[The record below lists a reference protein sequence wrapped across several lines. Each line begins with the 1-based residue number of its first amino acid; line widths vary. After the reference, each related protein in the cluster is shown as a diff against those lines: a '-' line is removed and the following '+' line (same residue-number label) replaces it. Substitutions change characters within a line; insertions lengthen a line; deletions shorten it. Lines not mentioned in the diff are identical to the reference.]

1 MSIPNLCY
9 TPPMRN
15 KDLRNVAIPLD
26 DWKRL
31 RTEAIRLDTTPSK
44 IINSLLHDYLHPE
57 LPVSE
62 QARQLAYNMAFDAV
76 APGRGQE
83 ARQEKG

>member
-1 MSIPNLCY
+1 
-9 TPPMRN
+9 MRN

-44 IINSLLHDYLHPE
+44 IICSLLHDYLHPE
-57 LPVSE
+57 LPVPD
-62 QARQLAYNMAFDAV
+62 QARQLSYDLAFDATH
-76 APGRGQE
+76 PGRAAQIREE
-83 ARQEKG
+83 A